1 MEIPVPV
8 DQAAFF
14 LKLLLNHVS
23 RAHVSFDKAFKHVI
37 SKYGFP
43 KHLYTTLYKLGY
55 YTLTYY
61 YTLRWLA
68 SKHGYGLSNAGI
80 VNFFSS
86 IGFSVREL
94 ARLAHDE
101 TRHLTPAKRIS
112 VLLGYPEY
120 LVKDLLEKL
129 SESEVTTMLSSLNE
143 RKRWLRV
150 NILKTS
156 IEKAVECLEES
167 GVAYSRSEYSELAI
181 RVDKPVWAPIARN
194 KCIESSLLIPQDVS
208 SVLSIEA
215 IPVKPSIVLDACSAP
230 GLKLSLLISLHKP
243 LQAVGVDNSTKRI
256 SVEQMLLKK
265 HGIDLSRTL
274 LLNAD
279 ASTVKFSR
287 VFELAVVDAPC
298 SGLGAV
304 YSDPAV
310 KLNSA
315 RRTKLEYYHKL
326 QVSILENTLKHAEKV
341 LYITCSIHPREG
353 EEVVEEIAEK
363 ELAEPIPIKHKALS
377 RAYPGY
383 SISNTT
389 YRLRPEIVNGQGFYI
404 ALLESRVAGKR

>member
-1 MEIPVPV
+1 MEIPLPV

-14 LKLLLNHVS
+14 LRLLINYIS
-23 RAHVSFDKAFKHVI
+23 RAHVSFDKAFKHVV
-37 SKYGFP
+37 SKYSFP

-86 IGFSVREL
+86 IGFSVRKL
-94 ARLAHDE
+94 ARLANE
-101 TRHLTPAKRIS
+101 ESRHLTLTKRIS

-129 SESEVTTMLSSLNE
+129 SESEVVAMLSSLNE

-156 IEKAVECLEES
+156 IDKAVECLEKS
-167 GVAYSRSEYSELAI
+167 GIAYSRSEHSELAI
-181 RVDKPVWAPIARN
+181 RVDKPVWTPIARN
-194 KCIESSLLIPQDVS
+194 KCIASSLLIPQDVS
-208 SVLSIEA
+208 SVLSIEVV
-215 IPVKPSIVLDACSAP
+215 PVKPSTVLDACSAP
-230 GLKLSLLISLHKP
+230 GLKLSLLISLYRP
-243 LQAVGVDNSTKRI
+243 LQAVAVDASARRI
-256 SVEQMLLKK
+256 LVEQMLLKK
-265 HGIDLSRTL
+265 HGIDLPRTL

-279 ASTVKFSR
+279 ASTIKLSR
-287 VFELAVVDAPC
+287 VFDLAVVDAPC

-310 KLNSA
+310 KLNNA

-326 QVSILENTLKHAEKV
+326 QISILENTLKHAENV

-353 EEVVEEIAEK
+353 EEVVEEVAEK
-363 ELAEPIPIKHKALS
+363 GLAEPVPIRHRALS
-377 RAYPGY
+377 RAYSGY

-404 ALLESRVAGKR
+404 ALLESRIAGKR